1 MTRFFDICDNSLH
14 LRGFPWGVK
23 ITGTMNVH
31 CCSTCRVNGEEPVG
45 DIDVHLDHNKGK
57 KWPDVLG
64 DGSQILLTVSLRV
77 LADWQREGIGP
88 FPVHRAIIK
97 DPYPQKLEGIHP
109 PDYFWLDGKQ
119 MLGAKVDF
127 EASGFVDVKFCPEC
141 GNRTDNISETD
152 KRQGTKKYGTIFFAE
167 TWNGADLFT
176 TDISDRHFFCTEKIV
191 ECAAKYKH
199 SNFRFIPV
207 EWGDPVTGKGLPY
220 WDKHFSLSKLE
231 QYKIIADK

>member
-97 DPYPQKLEGIHP
+97 DPYPQKTGGYPSAGLFLAG
-109 PDYFWLDGKQ
+109 WKTNVGGQ
-119 MLGAKVDF
+119 
-127 EASGFVDVKFCPEC
+127 SGF
-141 GNRTDNISETD
+141 
-152 KRQGTKKYGTIFFAE
+152 
-167 TWNGADLFT
+167 
-176 TDISDRHFFCTEKIV
+176 
-191 ECAAKYKH
+191 
-199 SNFRFIPV
+199 
-207 EWGDPVTGKGLPY
+207 
-220 WDKHFSLSKLE
+220 
-231 QYKIIADK
+231 

>member
-1 MTRFFDICDNSLH
+1 MFFQIWHNSFDNV
-14 LRGFPWGVK
+14 GFPWGAK
-23 ITGTMNVH
+23 ISGPMNH
-31 CCSTCRVNGEEPVG
+31 YHCSTCGVDIKHPQGDVNILLEKR
-45 DIDVHLDHNKGK
+45 KGC
-57 KWPDVLG
+57 KWPDILG
-64 DGSQILLTVSLRV
+64 DGSMSLFTVSLRV

-97 DPYPQKLEGIHP
+97 EPYPQKLEGIHP

-231 QYKIIADK
+231 QYKNITDS